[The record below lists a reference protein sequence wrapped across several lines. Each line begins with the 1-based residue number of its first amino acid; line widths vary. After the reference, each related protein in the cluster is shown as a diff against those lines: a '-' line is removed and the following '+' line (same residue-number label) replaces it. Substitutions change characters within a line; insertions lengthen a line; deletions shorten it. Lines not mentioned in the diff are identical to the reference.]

1 VGCYRN
7 GISPKRRE
15 EKRREENSSQLFSW
29 GLHRG
34 FNFIFGA
41 VAATQ
46 MNGLWVR
53 SANERNTKEHSNETQ
68 GKGKK
73 NIEKG
78 KIIVRVVGG

>member
-1 VGCYRN
+1 VELCHASRN
-7 GISPKRRE
+7 VEEKRREEKRRE

-41 VAATQ
+41 FAATQ

-53 SANERNTKEHSNETQ
+53 SANERNTKEHSKET
-68 GKGKK
+68 
-73 NIEKG
+73 
-78 KIIVRVVGG
+78 